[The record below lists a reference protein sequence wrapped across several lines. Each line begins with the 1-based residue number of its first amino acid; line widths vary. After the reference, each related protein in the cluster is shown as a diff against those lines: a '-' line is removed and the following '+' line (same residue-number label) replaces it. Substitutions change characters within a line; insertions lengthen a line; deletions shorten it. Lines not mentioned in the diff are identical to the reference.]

1 MRRASAAR
9 VQFGDPPVTSQALPV
24 LVIVAPGQGS
34 QTPGM
39 LEPWLELPHFGDRLD
54 WLSTVSGVDL
64 RTHGTTSDADTIR
77 DTAVAQ
83 PLIVGTGLVSLLE
96 LFPHPSDAFRVI
108 AAGAGHSVGEIT
120 YAAAAGVLSAEQA
133 MVFVRERGRAMADA
147 AAAAEPTGMAAV
159 LGGDRDAVLASIAKH
174 GLTAAN
180 DNGAGQIV
188 AAGTRAQL
196 DAFQA
201 DPPEKAKIR
210 PLQVAGAFHTHHM
223 QPAVALLAKH
233 AKAMSTH
240 DPRIGL
246 VSNKDG
252 QLVSA
257 AHEVLSRLV
266 TQVSGPVRWD
276 LCMQTFGD
284 IGATGILEIPPA
296 GTLTGLIKRALPD
309 VETFAL
315 KSPDDLDA
323 ARAFVAKHGEKNL
336 LNTQPDWRLVTSP
349 AKGTIHIGEGLD
361 EGVLLEPQTIVAA
374 VVSLSDEQPVIA
386 EHGGAVIE
394 WLVADGDPVSPGQPL
409 LRLHPIAEGYGQ

>member
-1 MRRASAAR
+1 MLA
-9 VQFGDPPVTSQALPV
+9 V
-24 LVIVAPGQGS
+24 VAPGQGS
-34 QTPGM
+34 QTPGFIT
-39 LEPWLELPHFGDRLD
+39 PWLELPGFAERLR
-54 WLSTVSGVDL
+54 WLSTVAGIDL
-64 RTHGTTSDADTIR
+64 VKHGTESDADTIR
-77 DTAVAQ
+77 DTAIAQ
-83 PLIVGTGLVSLLE
+83 PLLVGSGLVTLLS
-96 LFPHPSDAFRVI
+96 LFPHPAEAYGKVGV
-108 AAGAGHSVGEIT
+108 GAGHSVGEIT
-120 YAAAAGVLSAEQA
+120 AAVGAGVITAEQA

-188 AAGTRAQL
+188 AAGTLAQL